1 MEATVSLL
9 MALSK
14 YLGKYEYTDNSRAA
28 QYVLPDQQYKFQ
40 IFQRYY
46 DSLPD
51 CFFTNTQY
59 QFYYR
64 YLNTSFLIHAKAKF
78 TPDTLFLVGS

>member
-1 MEATVSLL
+1 MV
-9 MALSK
+9 LSK

-28 QYVLPDQQYKFQ
+28 QYVISDQQYKFQ

-51 CFFTNTQY
+51 CFFYQHSVSILIQISQY
-59 QFYYR
+59 QFFNPCKSYIY
-64 YLNTSFLIHAKAKF
+64 
-78 TPDTLFLVGS
+78 P